1 MNEYEPEDYEN
12 LDTKGAIIVVVAII
26 IGAIIVALCL

>member
-12 LDTKGAIIVVVAII
+12 LDTRGAIIVVVAII
-26 IGAIIVALCL
+26 IGAIILALCI

>member
-12 LDTKGAIIVVVAII
+12 IDTKGAIIVIVAII
-26 IGAIIVALCL
+26 IGAIIVALCI

>member
-12 LDTKGAIIVVVAII
+12 IDSKGAIIVVVAII
-26 IGAIIVALCL
+26 IGAIIVALCI